1 MTAGEI
7 LDRVD
12 ALRPNSYSPEQKLRW
27 LRRLDG
33 QILLEL
39 LETHER
45 AVPPTVACGDT
56 SPAGGGNGAESVGQ
70 LPPAG
75 EVSHC
80 SHRGAGEGA
89 PASLPASYD
98 QQTELLAPFPWGE
111 GVYIAGLFCQID
123 LHNGEIQKYNQSLSL
138 LAAASRNLADWINR
152 GAMPKGAG
160 AWKM

>member
-12 ALRPNSYSPEQKLRW
+12 ALRPNAYSPEQKLRW

-39 LETHER
+39 LETHEG
-45 AVPPTVACGDT
+45 AA
-56 SPAGGGNGAESVGQ
+56 AGGGNGAESVGQ

-123 LHNGEIQKYNQSLSL
+123 LHNGEIQKYNQSGGTWPTGSTGAPCPRAPGPGKCEGGIASPSGGG
-138 LAAASRNLADWINR
+138 AAERR
-152 GAMPKGAG
+152 
-160 AWKM
+160 